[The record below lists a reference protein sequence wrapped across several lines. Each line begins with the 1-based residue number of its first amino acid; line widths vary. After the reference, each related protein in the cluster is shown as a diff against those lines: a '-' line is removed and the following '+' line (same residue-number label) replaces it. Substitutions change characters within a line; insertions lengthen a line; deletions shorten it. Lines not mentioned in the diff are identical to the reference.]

1 MLLFL
6 IIIYLTLAVMVGW
19 IGRKR
24 AIGFTGWF
32 ILAIILTPP
41 VASMIYL
48 VSSPGAIL

>member
-1 MLLFL
+1 MLMVL
-6 IIIYLTLAVMVGW
+6 IIYVTLAFLVGW

-32 ILAIILTPP
+32 ILACVLTPP

-48 VSSPGAIL
+48 VSSPGAIV

>member
-1 MLLFL
+1 MLFFV
-6 IIIYLTLAVMVGW
+6 IIYLTLAFLIGW

-24 AIGFTGWF
+24 AIGFAGWF
-32 ILAIILTPP
+32 ILACVLTPP